1 MSMRRRLACFLVSA
15 VVLACDAFT
24 APRPCAAA
32 PHRLGSASSDNDA
45 SPNLVAQDAF
55 VEAIDVLKADMGLE
69 VIPPEQRPLYAIGKL
84 VAQLPLALVSGIRLA
99 DCESLTLISQVKQ
112 SVVDATGLQSLDTIV
127 AMRAG
132 RRDGDGDGGGDGVD
146 RDTRGHGI
154 EATAAAY
161 TAAINYAVEHKLP
174 DIELE
179 VNRLVP
185 LREAA

>member
-132 RRDGDGDGGGDGVD
+132 RRDGDGDGGGYGVD